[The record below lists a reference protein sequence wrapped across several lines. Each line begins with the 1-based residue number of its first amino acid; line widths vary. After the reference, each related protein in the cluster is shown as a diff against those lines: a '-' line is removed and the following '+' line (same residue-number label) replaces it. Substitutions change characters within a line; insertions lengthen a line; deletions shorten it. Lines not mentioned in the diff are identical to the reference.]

1 MNDNLQKI
9 KKLAIIA
16 LFTDDDLMHDF
27 VLKGGTA
34 LELAYDLNDRASID
48 IDVSMGNDFNL
59 ESISPKLKEI
69 FIDTFDLEG
78 YYLFDFKMF
87 MKPGKKNFPQGEF
100 WGGYCIEF
108 KVISKDKKNQLKDD
122 IDTLRRNA
130 EVVDSNNGK
139 TYKIDISKYECCTN
153 KQELDFDGY
162 SIYVYTPVMIVNE
175 KLRAICQQMDEY
187 RKIVPTNRRQRSRDF
202 FDIHNILTKLP
213 ETRRHFYSDENK
225 ELLKSVFEIKKVPF
239 DLIYKIK
246 NERDFHAPNFN
257 TVKNTV
263 SSTEVQDFDFYFDYV
278 VDLIENL

>member
-1 MNDNLQKI
+1 MDNNLQNI

-48 IDVSMGNDFNL
+48 IDVSMSNDFDL
-59 ESISPKLKEI
+59 DVISPKLKKI
-69 FIDTFDLEG
+69 FIDTFELEG

-87 MKPGKKNFPQGEF
+87 MKPGKDNFKQGKF

-108 KVISKDKKNQLKDD
+108 KVISQDKKDQLGDD
-122 IDTLRRNA
+122 IDTLRRHA
-130 EVVDSNNGK
+130 EVIDSKNGK
-139 TYKIDISKYECCTN
+139 TYKIDISKYEHCTN

-187 RKIVPTNRRQRSRDF
+187 REIVKTNRRQRSRDF

-213 ETRRHFYSDENK
+213 ETLNHFYSDENK

-246 NERDFHAPNFN
+246 CERDFHKPNFN

-263 SSTEVQDFDFYFDYV
+263 SSTEVHDFDFYFDYV
-278 VDLIENL
+278 VSLIENL